1 MTRYDFFW
9 PAAELCAWG
18 NARLVGD
25 RTPLPPR
32 LEDGVLHQ
40 RFVDIPGQRVAESVE
55 EWYRHLMDRAV
66 VRLRLLPHRWP
77 VSGEIL
83 AERPTDHDSVWQY
96 GGHEDGY
103 RTTVWRARLIGED
116 ESVDPSGSPA
126 LAEAMRNFAAKLDLT
141 EEARRALGLPSYQ
154 RFRGMLAG
162 EVDEQVRFLPPRGYG
177 LQARRLA
184 EAAVKLH
191 SETYGQAA
199 LDTTPDT
206 PAFRAHREDLEAVWR
221 EALLAA
227 VNSFDPSASEA

>member
-32 LEDGVLHQ
+32 LQDGVLHE
-40 RFVDIPGQRVAESVE
+40 RFVDVPGQRVAESVE

-83 AERPTDHDSVWQY
+83 AERPTGHDSLWAY

-103 RTTVWRARLIGED
+103 RTTLWRARLIGED

-126 LAEAMRNFAAKLDLT
+126 LAEAMENFAAKLDST
-141 EEARRALGLPSYQ
+141 EAARRALGLPSYQ
-154 RFRGMLAG
+154 RFRAMLAG
-162 EVDEQVRFLPPRGYG
+162 EVDAWPKQPSRCTRRPTAKPLWIRRRILLRSELSGRTWNQYG
-177 LQARRLA
+177 AKRC
-184 EAAVKLH
+184 
-191 SETYGQAA
+191 G
-199 LDTTPDT
+199 
-206 PAFRAHREDLEAVWR
+206 
-221 EALLAA
+221 LL
-227 VNSFDPSASEA
+227 